1 MKYISVAF
9 PNLKSFIN
17 SKNLFLKMVL
27 RKRNIWD
34 KIQVLQQM
42 RVQDELYFEI
52 RLEGYGANPREIELK
67 KCH

>member
-1 MKYISVAF
+1 
-9 PNLKSFIN
+9 
-17 SKNLFLKMVL
+17 MVL

-42 RVQDELYFEI
+42 SVQDELYFEI